1 MRGCVHSVVY
11 LLHRVHISHAFS
23 GTCHPPSPTYLSRAA
38 ALASGIPADVPVS
51 AVNRLCGSGLQAI
64 RIIASAIQAG
74 NITVGMAVGAESMSQ
89 KYALPVGYKS
99 CIDSAM
105 SSAPDRLRRSHR
117 Q

>member
-1 MRGCVHSVVY
+1 MY
-11 LLHRVHISHAFS
+11 ALT

-89 KYALPVGYKS
+89 KYALSTGHGIGLD
-99 CIDSAM
+99 CAM
-105 SSAPDRLRRSHR
+105 SLVPGRRR
-117 Q
+117 K